1 MKKAWIILALLVV
14 VGSVAAA
21 LAAKFVLGKRGETV
35 RVSFAAVERRDL
47 TATVSAPGWVQATSS
62 VDISAEVP
70 GRIVEMAVAEG
81 DRVEAGQ
88 LLLRLDDARYRSQVE
103 QTRAARNAAEANL
116 TLAEARLDKAAR
128 DLVRLE
134 RLHEDGLAS
143 EEAVEGARTDHRVA
157 EAETEARRQEVARAA
172 ASLEVSRD
180 DLAKTLYR
188 APLAGIV
195 SRLNVEAG
203 ENVVVG
209 TMNNPGTVILSIADM
224 SGMEVEAEVDETD
237 VVSVSVGQSAI
248 ITVDAIQNEE
258 FPGTVVSVGNSG
270 RGASRGTVDE
280 VVNFEV
286 VVAFDEPDPRL
297 RPGMTADIE
306 VETEHRP
313 DVLSLPIQSLVARSR
328 GAVEDDRRKARGEE
342 PEKEEREK
350 EPPSAEEEERRKEI
364 VEGVYKEVEEKA
376 VFVEVG
382 TGIADG
388 SWIEVSGEL
397 VEGDRVVSGP
407 FKVLR
412 ELREGTR
419 VEERESG
426 GRFGGERDA
435 D

>member
-1 MKKAWIILALLVV
+1 LKKAWIILALLVV

-35 RVSFAAVERRDL
+35 HVSFAAVERRDL

-143 EEAVEGARTDHRVA
+143 EEALEGARTDHQVA
-157 EAETEARRQEVARAA
+157 EAETEARRQELARAA

-237 VVSVSVGQSAI
+237 VVSVSVGQSAN

-342 PEKEEREK
+342 PAKEEREK

-376 VFVEVG
+376 VFVDVG